1 MLKIAELGVQ
11 KIQTSS
17 SMKLRRKKMISK
29 IKSKAMHYWSDHKI
43 ECLVVAVLVVAYI
56 LK

>member
-1 MLKIAELGVQ
+1 MLKIVELGVQ

-17 SMKLRRKKMISK
+17 FMKSRRKKMISK

-43 ECLVVAVLVVAYI
+43 ECLVFAVLVVAYI
-56 LK
+56 IK